1 MADKPESELIEG
13 IGKRIRSYREDMKL
27 SRNHV
32 AERLG
37 VSLSTLQAW
46 ENEEREPTASY
57 VLKLSDILESS
68 VEKLLTGDDASS
80 TKVANLNVNAGS
92 NAVAIDVKGNTVDLE
107 EFVFVPRYNVSA
119 AAGYG
124 AYNDDE
130 SPMFTV
136 SFRRYWIV
144 NHLKADPSMLSV
156 ISVTGDS
163 MEGVLN
169 DKDII
174 LVNHADRDPREGIY
188 VLRIDGQ
195 LLVKRVQRLPGA
207 QLRITSTNPAYEPY
221 NISLN
226 DIPHDFDILGKVV
239 WYGRVI

>member
-1 MADKPESELIEG
+1 MNKKPENESLMSLG
-13 IGKRIRSYREDMKL
+13 TRIRTHREALKL
-27 SRNHV
+27 SRGYV
-32 AERLG
+32 ADVLG

-46 ENEEREPTASY
+46 ENDEREPAASSILRLSET
-57 VLKLSDILESS
+57 LKTS
-68 VEKLLTGDDASS
+68 VSKLLLGSDSEESKPVSTAVVTTGA
-80 TKVANLNVNAGS
+80 TV
-92 NAVAIDVKGNTVDLE
+92 DVKGNTVDLE

-124 AYNDDE
+124 AWNDDE

-136 SFRRYWIV
+136 SFRRYWV
-144 NHLKADPSMLSV
+144 TNHLKADPAKLSV
-156 ISVTGDS
+156 ISVSGDS

-174 LVNHADRDPREGIY
+174 LVNHADREPREGIY

-226 DIPHDFDILGKVV
+226 DIPDDFDILGKVV